1 MTLRLCWY
9 ALPDSC
15 YSALVAVV
23 GPRVAN
29 FWCRVV
35 KAKYD
40 AAARRRPAAISLI
53 MQTAYEKA
61 QRLHDEVTA
70 DNHTGEQQVVPDEVP
85 EILAAA
91 PTSAASG
98 PSTTKDGIQTPTS
111 GNGTNGSAME
121 GIDTAITSSNGT
133 DQISIT

>member
-1 MTLRLCWY
+1 
-9 ALPDSC
+9 
-15 YSALVAVV
+15 
-23 GPRVAN
+23 
-29 FWCRVV
+29 
-35 KAKYD
+35 
-40 AAARRRPAAISLI
+40 

-70 DNHTGEQQVVPDEVP
+70 DNHAGEQQVVPDEVP

-133 DQISIT
+133 DQIRPRARPARDLVISLFPMFYIAATLRDHSADVVFTDNIDKKSQFNNDADAVKQV